1 MFPFKVDA
9 HQAAVLLP
17 EQEVIGEHVPVHV
30 EGKSHYTKPWRTI
43 WVWLGWTH

>member
-9 HQAAVLLP
+9 HQAAFLLP

-30 EGKSHYTKPWRTI
+30 ESESHRIKRWRI
-43 WVWLGWTH
+43 RRV

>member
-30 EGKSHYTKPWRTI
+30 EGRITLHEA
-43 WVWLGWTH
+43 LAH